1 MASFSKQ
8 VADANKRN
16 LERIAAARRR
26 AVTLLAD
33 EMTRTK
39 PQGGRV
45 PFLTGTLARSL
56 VASVSGMP
64 KTSAVPTPA
73 APVGLT
79 VIGLPANQPVWL
91 GYTVRYA
98 RRRNYGFIGAD
109 SLGRVYNEAGDYF
122 VEGAMA
128 EWPRIVRQAV
138 QEVRRGS

>member
-33 EMTRTK
+33 ELTRTK

-45 PFLTGTLARSL
+45 PFLTGTLAGSL

-64 KTSAVPTPA
+64 KRSAVPTPA

-79 VIGLPANQPVWL
+79 AIGLPANQPGWL
-91 GYTVRYA
+91 GYPVRYA

-109 SLGRVYNEAGDYF
+109 RLRRVYIEACDYF